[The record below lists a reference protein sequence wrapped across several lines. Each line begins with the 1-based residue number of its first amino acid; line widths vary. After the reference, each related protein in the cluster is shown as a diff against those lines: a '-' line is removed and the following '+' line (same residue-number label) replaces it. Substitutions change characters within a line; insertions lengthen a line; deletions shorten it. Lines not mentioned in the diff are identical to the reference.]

1 MVGRPQC
8 PTGRTAERYHG
19 GKDRCPPSAIIF
31 LPQPYVPRIVEA
43 GSARVSFRSGWRNSP
58 VTARGA
64 PKLATSCDRQQ
75 RAMEQIE
82 KPLSEAPPRPASIGM
97 AGRLQL
103 ECPADIMGIRSP
115 EAVWVVLRLELQ
127 GLRFSTRERFGRR
140 GGLTPQNR
148 CRNVVFERIIRG
160 DYRVTSWSLRE

>member
-1 MVGRPQC
+1 MVA
-8 PTGRTAERYHG
+8 RTAVHR
-19 GKDRCPPSAIIF
+19 PPSFSSLNPMLKPAVRGYLSAQGGAIHPS
-31 LPQPYVPRIVEA
+31 LHEGRQ
-43 GSARVSFRSGWRNSP
+43 
-58 VTARGA
+58 
-64 PKLATSCDRQQ
+64 KLATTCDRQQ

-82 KPLSEAPPRPASIGM
+82 KPPSEAPPRPASIGM

-127 GLRFSTRERFGRR
+127 GLRFSMRERFGRR

-148 CRNVVFERIIRG
+148 CRSLVFERIIRG